1 MFIAPLIANA
11 PQGLFGYLQEVNGA
25 YSIPILTIVVV
36 GYLSK
41 KIPAIAAKIAL
52 FSGVGLYLVYLGLKY
67 FVVGEDALPHYLH
80 VMAILFV
87 MNVAIMYIIGR
98 VKPRKENYVLE
109 HTKQVDISPWKY
121 VLPVGLGIASLV
133 IFVYVYFAQ

>member
-11 PQGLFGYLQEVNGA
+11 PQGLFGYLQEVNGC
-25 YSIPILTIVVV
+25 YSIPILTIIVV

-41 KIPAIAAKIAL
+41 RIPAIAAKIAL

-67 FVVGEDALPHYLH
+67 FVVGEDQLPHYLD

-87 MNVAIMYIIGR
+87 MNIIIMIIIGKVR
-98 VKPRKENYVLE
+98 PRTTDFVLDY
-109 HTKQVDISPWKY
+109 TKQVDISPWRY
-121 VLPVGLGIASLV
+121 VLPVGIGICALV
-133 IFVYVYFAQ
+133 IFIYAYFAQ